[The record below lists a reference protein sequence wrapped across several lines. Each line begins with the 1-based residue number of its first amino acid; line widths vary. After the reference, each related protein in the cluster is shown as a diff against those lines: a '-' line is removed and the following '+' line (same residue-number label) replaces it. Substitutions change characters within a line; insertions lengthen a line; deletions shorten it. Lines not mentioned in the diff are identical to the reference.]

1 MRTWEKAAIRTPT
14 GEATGGSCPAAL
26 GAGTSGP
33 RLRTDLPLSRHPW
46 RRYVAKLTTTVM
58 L

>member
-1 MRTWEKAAIRTPT
+1 MRTWEKAAVRTPT
-14 GEATGGSCPAAL
+14 GETTGGSCPAAL

-33 RLRTDLPLSRHPW
+33 RLRTDPPLSRHP
-46 RRYVAKLTTTVM
+46 RRCYAAELTTTVM